1 MTGQELLQL
10 IAIGAIAG
18 AFGQGLRV
26 TVGIKK
32 AGDEAAVEGTTLS
45 AKGLDVSRLTISI
58 FIGTI
63 AGGIGIFTITGF
75 SEGPGSKIS
84 AEMFFG
90 VVGIGYA
97 GTDFIEG
104 FIRTRLP
111 RAEIFPQVS
120 NVSQQM
126 QYSSGFFKQVS
137 TSERIKQSCER
148 LLQIQ
153 ANAADCSGFAKAVS
167 QEFAVTLTGQAND
180 IVEQLTSANGWTE
193 LGSDEKA
200 GQRAA
205 AAAAK
210 GELVIGAQ
218 QEAGN
223 GHIVVVVEGF
233 PLAHDLYPFAYWGK
247 LNDPANAG
255 FNKTVNWAW
264 DKASRDSVTYA
275 SRRVV

>member
-32 AGDEAAVEGTTLS
+32 AAADASVEGTTLS
-45 AKGLDVSRLTISI
+45 AKGLDVSRLIISL
-58 FIGTI
+58 FIGVI

-75 SEGPGSKIS
+75 SEGTVSKIS

-111 RAEIFPQVS
+111 RAEVVPRFS
-120 NVSQQM
+120 GASQQV
-126 QYSSGFFKQVS
+126 QYSFKPVS

-167 QEFAVTLTGQAND
+167 QEFDVTLTGQAND
-180 IVEQLTSANGWTE
+180 IFGQLTSANGWTE
-193 LGSDEKA
+193 LGSDKKA

-205 AAAAK
+205 AAAAM
-210 GELVIGAQ
+210 GELVIGAR
-218 QEAGN
+218 QETGN
-223 GHIVVVVEGF
+223 GHVVVVVEGV
-233 PLAHDLYPFAYWGK
+233 PLAHGLYPFAYWGK

-264 DKASRDSVTYA
+264 DKDSRDSVTYA